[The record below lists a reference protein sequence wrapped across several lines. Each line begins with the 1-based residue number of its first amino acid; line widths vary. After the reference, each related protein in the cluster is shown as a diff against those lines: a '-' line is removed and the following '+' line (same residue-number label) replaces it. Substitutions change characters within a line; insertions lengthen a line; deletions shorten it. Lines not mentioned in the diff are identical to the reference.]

1 MASTS
6 STGSASYRDDPTAG
20 HSQTPPVTG
29 TPITSSKKSSLQF
42 SARHHEPNLSNDM
55 IASPSRSSTT
65 VTRANHEDND
75 DTLVLS
81 TSNRNMSGTGT
92 AIRLGNRRFA
102 EMETWQDEDNETRE
116 MDAEEKVDM
125 WRNSG
130 VQEEPESGGSS
141 TTKRRSALP
150 MEFRSNMVSALRVR
164 TVCNIC

>member
-1 MASTS
+1 MEA
-6 STGSASYRDDPTAG
+6 
-20 HSQTPPVTG
+20 
-29 TPITSSKKSSLQF
+29 
-42 SARHHEPNLSNDM
+42 
-55 IASPSRSSTT
+55 ASPMQT
-65 VTRANHEDND
+65 VE
-75 DTLVLS
+75 
-81 TSNRNMSGTGT
+81 TSHGTYCM
-92 AIRLGNRRFA
+92 NRRFA